1 MSLPIKKSPEFFIR
15 SHITLYYQV
24 SEFYDCRSS
33 YHDERWKSIQ
43 TALTSVGVSSALKT
57 CLSHSLTA

>member
-1 MSLPIKKSPEFFIR
+1 MPLPTKKISTWIFFVR

-43 TALTSVGVSSALKT
+43 TAL
-57 CLSHSLTA
+57 